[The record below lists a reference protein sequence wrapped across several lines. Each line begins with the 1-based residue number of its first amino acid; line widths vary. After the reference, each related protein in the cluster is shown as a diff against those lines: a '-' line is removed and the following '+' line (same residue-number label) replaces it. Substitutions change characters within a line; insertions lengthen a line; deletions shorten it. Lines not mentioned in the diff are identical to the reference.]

1 MNICV
6 IKPDFVVRKNIA
18 DQLNKSNMSFVVIEG
33 LDGSGK
39 STQLNNLCSY
49 LDGQNINY
57 RYIHFPRIDSSLFGS
72 LIAMFLRGDLGS
84 IDTVNPYLAALL
96 YAGNRNDAKK
106 EISGWLSDKYLVIAD
121 RYVYSNIAYQ
131 CSKLTGNEEKKQLKS
146 WILHLEYEHYGIPRP
161 DINIFLDVPMGFTRK
176 NLENSRT
183 GNDREYLGG
192 KEDIHE
198 KSIPFQEKV
207 RREYLDQDEI
217 EHDIKVLNCY
227 DKQKKILKTDEITK
241 KLISLLRER
250 NII

>member
-1 MNICV
+1 
-6 IKPDFVVRKNIA
+6 
-18 DQLNKSNMSFVVIEG
+18 MSFVVIEG

-39 STQLNNLCSY
+39 STQLKNLCNF
-49 LDGQNINY
+49 LDEQNINY
-57 RYIHFPRIDSSLFGS
+57 RFIHFPRIDSSLFGS

-106 EISGWLSDKYLVIAD
+106 EISEWLSGKYLVIAD

-131 CSKLTGNEEKKQLKS
+131 CAKLTSNEEKKQLKN
-146 WILHLEYEHYGIPRP
+146 WILHLEYKHYGIPRP
-161 DINIFLDVPMGFTRK
+161 DLNIFLDVPIGFARK

-183 GNDREYLGG
+183 GTDREYLGG

-198 KSIPFQEKV
+198 KSISFQEKV
-207 RREYLDQDEI
+207 RRAYLEQDEK
-217 EHDIKVLNCY
+217 EQDIKVLKCY
-227 DKQKKILKTDEITK
+227 DKDNNILQTVEITG
-241 KLISLLRER
+241 KLISLLQKE